1 MKVKFVKD
9 WEGVMA
15 CDILPV
21 AMFLFKISLLDD
33 DILIAHTGYICIFV
47 LHNEAHVNC
56 VV

>member
-1 MKVKFVKD
+1 
-9 WEGVMA
+9 MA